1 MWLMLSLEEQLYF
14 IRDFCGVNVHEIT
27 LDAVRMCEM
36 RLSEKQRNLYVDY
49 LSGEVAA
56 ITYQRIDPSSEGAGP
71 AFYFNMVNASP
82 ELKAKMIWHAVKGVQ
97 P

>member
-1 MWLMLSLEEQLYF
+1 MWLMLSLEEQLDF
-14 IRDFCGVNVHEIT
+14 IREFSGVNVYEVT
-27 LDAVRMCEM
+27 LDAVRLCEM
-36 RLSEKQRNLYVDY
+36 RLSERQRNQYIEY

-56 ITYQRIDPSSEGAGP
+56 ITYQRVDPSSEAAGP